1 MTLRQLEV
9 FLAVA
14 REKSFS
20 LAAKKIH
27 SSQPTLSEHVSELE
41 TELGKQLFFRRG
53 RRRVVTVTE
62 AGRVVAEFAE
72 RAISAI
78 EGGRQALA
86 ELDGLAH
93 GSLLIGA
100 STTPGLYVLPRI
112 VAAFRTKYPG
122 VNVKLQIANS
132 QAIEGRVRER
142 ELDLGIVGGHA
153 LRPGEEC
160 LTAGMRD
167 ELVLIVAPEHAWA
180 RRRDITPDSLADQ
193 PLLVRE
199 EGSATRSVTERALQR
214 ARVKFSV
221 AMELDHTEAIKQGV
235 MAGLGVAFVSLY
247 SVRGEMATGRLRALR
262 LRGVRIQRHFHIIH
276 HEARR
281 VTASARA
288 FMEFFDQTGR
298 GRRDTWLLEKK
309 ISYAGT
315 SRPSTSMTSKE

>member
-14 REKSFS
+14 KEKSFS

-27 SSQPTLSEHVSELE
+27 SSQPTLSEHISELE
-41 TELGKQLFFRRG
+41 SELGKQLFFRHG

-62 AGRVVAEFAE
+62 AGRVFEQFAE
-72 RAISAI
+72 RAVSAV
-78 EGGRQALA
+78 EGARQALA
-86 ELDGLAH
+86 DLDGLAH

-122 VNVKLQIANS
+122 VDVKLQIANS

-153 LRPGEEC
+153 LRPGQEC
-160 LTAGMRD
+160 LATGMLD
-167 ELVLIVAPEHAWA
+167 ELVLIVSPEHAWA
-180 RRRDITPDSLADQ
+180 RRRDIAPESLADE

-199 EGSATRSVTERALQR
+199 EGSATRSVTERALQQ
-214 ARVKFSV
+214 AGVKFRV
-221 AMELDHTEAIKQGV
+221 TMELDHPEAIKQGV
-235 MAGLGVAFVSLY
+235 MAGLGVAFVSRFA
-247 SVRGEMATGRLRALR
+247 VRGETTTGRLCELR
-262 LRGVRIQRHFHIIH
+262 LRGVRIQRHFHVIH

-288 FMEFFDQTGR
+288 FME
-298 GRRDTWLLEKK
+298 LLEQAALPQK
-309 ISYAGT
+309 AN
-315 SRPSTSMTSKE
+315 RRRAR

>member
-27 SSQPTLSEHVSELE
+27 SSQPTLSEHISELE
-41 TELGKQLFFRRG
+41 SDLGKQLFFRRG

-62 AGRVVAEFAE
+62 AGRVFAQFAE
-72 RAISAI
+72 QAVSAV
-78 EGGRQALA
+78 EGARQALA

-122 VNVKLQIANS
+122 VDVKLQIANS
-132 QAIEGRVRER
+132 QTIEARVRER

-153 LRPGEEC
+153 LRPGQEC
-160 LTAGMRD
+160 LAAGMLD
-167 ELVLIVAPEHAWA
+167 ELVLIVPPAHAWA
-180 RRRDITPDSLADQ
+180 RRREVAPESFADE

-214 ARVKFSV
+214 VKFRV

-235 MAGLGVAFVSLY
+235 MAGLGVAFVSRY
-247 SVRGEMATGRLRALR
+247 AVQGEIAAGRLRALR
-262 LRGVRIQRHFHIIH
+262 LRGVRIQRHFHVIH

-288 FMEFFDQTGR
+288 FMELFEQTAR
-298 GRRDTWLLEKK
+298 GSGLGPSRRRDHPPAHQSLQQ
-309 ISYAGT
+309 S
-315 SRPSTSMTSKE
+315 

>member
-27 SSQPTLSEHVSELE
+27 SSQPTLSEHISELE
-41 TELGKQLFFRRG
+41 SELGKQLFFRRG
-53 RRRVVTVTE
+53 RRRVVAVTE
-62 AGRVVAEFAE
+62 AGRVFEQFAE
-72 RAISAI
+72 RAVSAV
-78 EGGRQALA
+78 EGARQALA

-112 VAAFRTKYPG
+112 IAAFRGKYPG
-122 VNVKLQIANS
+122 VDVKLHIANS
-132 QAIEGRVRER
+132 QAIEARVRER

-167 ELVLIVAPEHAWA
+167 ELVLIVSREHAWA
-180 RRRDITPDSLADQ
+180 RRREISADSLVDH

-199 EGSATRSVTERALQR
+199 EGSATRSVTERTLQQ
-214 ARVKFSV
+214 ARVKFRV
-221 AMELDHTEAIKQGV
+221 AMGLDHTEAIKQGV
-235 MAGLGVAFVSLY
+235 MAGLGVAFVSMY
-247 SVRGEMATGRLRALR
+247 AVQGEVAAGRLHALR
-262 LRGVRIQRHFHIIH
+262 LRGVRVERHFHVIH

-288 FMEFFDQTGR
+288 FMDLLDQAAR
-298 GRRDTWLLEKK
+298 GRTNACHLD
-309 ISYAGT
+309 
-315 SRPSTSMTSKE
+315 

>member
-14 REKSFS
+14 RERSFS

-41 TELGKQLFFRRG
+41 SELGKQLFFRRG
-53 RRRVVTVTE
+53 RRRVVAVTE
-62 AGRVVAEFAE
+62 AGRVFEQFAE
-72 RAISAI
+72 RAVSAV
-78 EGGRQALA
+78 EGARQALA

-100 STTPGLYVLPRI
+100 STTPGLYVLPRM

-122 VNVKLQIANS
+122 VDVKLQIANS
-132 QAIEGRVRER
+132 QTIEGRVRER

-153 LRPGEEC
+153 LRPGQEC
-160 LTAGMRD
+160 LAAGMVD
-167 ELVLIVAPEHAWA
+167 ELVLIVSPTHAWA
-180 RRRDITPDSLADQ
+180 KRRDVTPESLADE
-193 PLLVRE
+193 PLLLRE

-214 ARVKFSV
+214 VKFRV

-247 SVRGEMATGRLRALR
+247 AVQGEIAAGRLRALR
-262 LRGVRIQRHFHIIH
+262 LRGVRIQRHFHVIH

-288 FMEFFDQTGR
+288 FMELFEQTARARSGLR
-298 GRRDTWLLEKK
+298 HSRKRDH
-309 ISYAGT
+309 
-315 SRPSTSMTSKE
+315 PPVH

>member
-1 MTLRQLEV
+1 M
-9 FLAVA
+9 
-14 REKSFS
+14 
-20 LAAKKIH
+20 
-27 SSQPTLSEHVSELE
+27 
-41 TELGKQLFFRRG
+41 
-53 RRRVVTVTE
+53 TE
-62 AGRVVAEFAE
+62 AGRVFAEFAE

-180 RRRDITPDSLADQ
+180 RRRAIDPDSLADQ

-214 ARVKFSV
+214 AHVKFRV

-247 SVRGEMATGRLRALR
+247 AVRGEIAAGRLNAVR
-262 LRGVRIQRHFHIIH
+262 LRGVRIQRHFHVIH

-288 FMEFFDQTGR
+288 FMELLDETAR
-298 GRRDTWLLEKK
+298 GRKNAWLFEKK
-309 ISYAGT
+309 ISSVGT
-315 SRPSTSMTSKE
+315 SRP